1 MLKLIFTVL
10 LLVVSLSG
18 CGGKTKDELLA
29 EGTKQLEKDNPNCAI
44 VLLKNALEKD
54 QSFLEARYQ
63 LARAYAKVGKFEQAE
78 KEFKKVLLQNPT
90 KAELKL
96 DLAKLYN
103 STQKPELAI
112 TEAEG
117 YAAAHPDSAE
127 ALEVI
132 GIAHAIKNNLPQ
144 AENYLL
150 KALQLDPKRVDTKLE
165 LASIYAAQ
173 Q

>member
-29 EGTKQLEKDNPNCAI
+29 EGTKQLEKDNPNGAV

-63 LARAYAKVGKFEQAE
+63 LAKAYAQVGKFEQAE

-90 KAELKL
+90 KTELKL
-96 DLAKLYN
+96 DLARLYN
-103 STQKPELAI
+103 SMQKPDLAI
-112 TEAEG
+112 TEAQG
-117 YAAAHPDSAE
+117 YISAHPDSAD
-127 ALEVI
+127 ALEI
-132 GIAHAIKNNLPQ
+132 TGIAHALRNDLSQ
-144 AENYLL
+144 AESYLM
-150 KALQLDPKRVDTKLE
+150 KALQLDPKKVDTRLE
-165 LASIYAAQ
+165 LASIYAA
-173 Q
+173 